1 MSISTKLVAVL
12 SVLVAL
18 CGLTGG
24 VALQKLSMFRD
35 SAAHMQTD
43 NVESLVDLAP
53 MQADLLTYRLK
64 IREILGSTTPQDRA
78 VLQARAT
85 ELRGMLSDV
94 EAKYTKTI
102 SSPEEQ
108 ALYTSYSDNEAKLF
122 TAVDRALDG
131 LTVENAAQR
140 VELYNRDVRPLGTAT
155 HQLAQKLLDLNVHG
169 LRAHLNEGDD
179 LFAYSR
185 NLIVGLTGLA
195 VACALAFCWMLVSGI
210 AKPVRASADNMRRLA
225 AGDLSVDV
233 GNAERTDEIG
243 VLVKAMQAFK
253 EVLVDKQRLEMQ
265 QIAGKA
271 EADTQRKTLLA
282 SVASDFETRVGSLAK
297 SLTENSGVM
306 QATADAMSVTAT
318 QTNSQ
323 ASAVAAAAEE
333 ASSGVQTVAAAAE
346 ELAASIGEIS
356 RQVAQSARMT
366 ERAVADA
373 RRTDTVVRALAE
385 GAEKIGLVVELINR
399 IASQTNLLALNA
411 TIEAARAG
419 DAGKGFAVVA
429 SEVKSLALQT
439 GKATEEIGAQI
450 SQIQSAT
457 NEAVIAIR
465 GITSTIEEVSTIA
478 TTIASAV
485 EQQGAATGEIARN
498 VQQTAASTQMVTSNI
513 TGVSQA
519 ANDTGVAASQVLNS
533 AAELSRQAEQL
544 TLEVRELSKRVRSA

>member
-1 MSISTKLVAVL
+1 MSIGTKLVAVL
-12 SVLVAL
+12 GALVVLCA
-18 CGLTGG
+18 LTGG
-24 VALQKLSMFRD
+24 VALQKLSSFKDITARMR
-35 SAAHMQTD
+35 
-43 NVESLVDLAP
+43 NENIESLMYLEP
-53 MQADLLTYRLK
+53 MQSDLLGLRLRLRELFEANTAEERSA
-64 IREILGSTTPQDRA
+64 IRDRIVKTRSTLDGERQKYSRTVSSGEEQDLYNSYSENLGKFMTGTDAMLDGMTPQN
-78 VLQARAT
+78 
-85 ELRGMLSDV
+85 
-94 EAKYTKTI
+94 
-102 SSPEEQ
+102 SPERIS
-108 ALYTSYSDNEAKLF
+108 TF
-122 TAVDRALDG
+122 
-131 LTVENAAQR
+131 
-140 VELYNRDVRPLGTAT
+140 NRDVRPFGAT
-155 HQLAQKLLDLNVHG
+155 SGELTQKLFDLNVEQFRKLAG
-169 LRAHLNEGDD
+169 LGDD
-179 LFAYSR
+179 LYASSR
-185 NLIVGLTGLA
+185 TFLIVLTA
-195 VACALAFCWMLVSGI
+195 IAFAASVAFCWMLVSGI

-225 AGDLSVDV
+225 AGDLLVDV
-233 GNAERTDEIG
+233 EGADRKDEVGILAG
-243 VLVKAMQAFK
+243 AMQAFK
-253 EVLVDKQRLEMQ
+253 EALVDKQRLEAQ
-265 QIAGKA
+265 QVTQKN
-271 EADTQRKTLLA
+271 EADTQRKTLLQ
-282 SVASDFETRVGSLAK
+282 SVASDLETRVGSLAK

-373 RRTDTVVRALAE
+373 RRTDTVVRALAD
-385 GAEKIGLVVELINR
+385 GAEKIGQVVELINR

-457 NEAVIAIR
+457 NEAVTAIR
-465 GITSTIEEVSTIA
+465 GITSTIEEVSAIA

-485 EQQGAATGEIARN
+485 EEQGAATGEIARN

-519 ANDTGVAASQVLNS
+519 ANDTGVAASQVLSS
-533 AAELSRQAEQL
+533 AGELSRQAEQL
-544 TLEVRELSKRVRSA
+544 GNEVRELSKRVRSA